1 MQEELLEP
9 EELEALIKK
18 FPKWAHQDGS
28 LHQEFQ
34 FHDFAEAFGFLRK
47 VAEIA
52 EDLDHHPDWFNSWNR
67 VSISISTHSAGG
79 LTALDRKFVEKVES
93 LEGF

>member
-1 MQEELLEP
+1 MILSAYVVWVP
-9 EELEALIKK
+9 
-18 FPKWAHQDGS
+18 
-28 LHQEFQ
+28 FQ
-34 FHDFAEAFGFLRK
+34 FHDFAEAFGFMRK